1 MKNTI
6 KRMILLVPVHI
17 LEMFPFVFSILTLVS
32 VFFGLMFGIKVG
44 VITFFVYL
52 AIFVVVLGIV
62 FITIKMEGTMRKLR
76 KWAEK

>member
-1 MKNTI
+1 M
-6 KRMILLVPVHI
+6 LVPVHI